1 MAQMSTTQGNDV
13 QSSIVRQSQL
23 KLVLDY
29 ATMMGIKLPLA
40 DLVGISVVMT
50 DFCLNGWSPE
60 LRKRIEACDQHIQS
74 IIGQMVVE

>member
-1 MAQMSTTQGNDV
+1 MSTTQNNDRD
-13 QSSIVRQSQL
+13 SIIVRQSQL

-29 ATMMGIKLPLA
+29 TTMMGIKLPLA

-50 DFCLNGWSPE
+50 DFCINGWSAD

-74 IIGQMVVE
+74 IVGEMMVE